1 MTDSSLLILFGSESG
16 NSEYLAIEAEKQG
29 QPELTQEQIEAIHSK
44 KAELVKLVAQN
55 KSGMMEGPQPIKE
68 KLLEMIEKFQQARKE
83 KFQQAV
89 KERASKTWGDYAAG
103 HQKNI
108 KSMQDMLYEA
118 VQNTDDDGQRL
129 SQAEVQAALDKAS
142 KSGGKITLNEISSM
156 FIGIERAC
164 IEGKITKEERD
175 GAIAQLETHLEDL
188 AKTTYGPHRR
198 SKFNRKAMAY
208 ITDVLANRSTTD
220 ANAELIQLMADS
232 ISSDGRVSTS
242 ERKALVLQI
251 LRGGE
256 RFSETLETTLQA
268 AFDKAGLSPRQCT
281 NTIERIKNECEEL
294 NKAKNIPLLS
304 IEKNPFTPLNP
315 KEIQALINQL
325 SLKRPE
331 YPVNQPERVDTIIEE
346 ISEP

>member
-1 MTDSSLLILFGSESG
+1 
-16 NSEYLAIEAEKQG
+16 
-29 QPELTQEQIEAIHSK
+29 
-44 KAELVKLVAQN
+44 
-55 KSGMMEGPQPIKE
+55 
-68 KLLEMIEKFQQARKE
+68 
-83 KFQQAV
+83 
-89 KERASKTWGDYAAG
+89 
-103 HQKNI
+103 
-108 KSMQDMLYEA
+108 
-118 VQNTDDDGQRL
+118 
-129 SQAEVQAALDKAS
+129 
-142 KSGGKITLNEISSM
+142 
-156 FIGIERAC
+156 
-164 IEGKITKEERD
+164 
-175 GAIAQLETHLEDL
+175 
-188 AKTTYGPHRR
+188 
-198 SKFNRKAMAY
+198 
-208 ITDVLANRSTTD
+208 
-220 ANAELIQLMADS
+220 QLMADS